1 MLEIGSLVG
10 GKYKVLNVIGQG
22 GMSTVYLAMNERAN
36 KQWAIKEV
44 RKDAVADFRVVRQS
58 LITETDLLKELS
70 HPYLPSIVD
79 VIDEEGRFL
88 IVMDYIEGNT
98 LEKALNLL
106 GAQPQEYVI
115 EWGIQL
121 CDVLEYL
128 HTRKPA
134 IIYRDIKPGN
144 IMLRP
149 DGTIML
155 IDFGTAREYKETK
168 NSDTSYLGTRGYAA
182 PEQFGGMGQT
192 DARTDIYCLGA
203 TLYHLVTG
211 HNPSEPPYE
220 FYPIRYW
227 NQQLSPG
234 LEYIINKCVQ
244 SNPDDRY
251 QSCAEVMYDLQHYRE
266 IDRGYKKEARFGV
279 GLFSA
284 LAVAALVF
292 GIAAGGFRAKA
303 VELAQHTYSENITEA
318 KSLVDET
325 SATGLFSKS
334 ISIDPENPE
343 AYTEMID
350 YFLMDDVL
358 TPEEDELIRTA
369 MATPV
374 SGGTAVDKLTT
385 DKAGYA
391 EVSYKLGVAYYYCY
405 RSQNGGDGNKPEA
418 AKWFKRAAAQGTLS
432 KKQQARAEK
441 LGTIASYYDQLLRGA
456 KTTSG
461 DKKVDYNK
469 YWEDLCAVADGNV
482 TEEDNAVTALR
493 IYREIASQVGDNYNK
508 LLGAGV
514 SLDEMDQEIDFIV
527 SHIQTDINEN
537 PEISKDVTEEVSSV
551 LTACAHAKTAIETAR
566 GGK

>member
-10 GKYKVLNVIGQG
+10 GKYKVLSVIGQG

-36 KQWAIKEV
+36 KPWAIKEV

-98 LEKALNLL
+98 LEKALNLM
-106 GAQPQEYVI
+106 GAQPQDYVI

-134 IIYRDIKPGN
+134 IIYRDLKPGN

-149 DGTIML
+149 DGTITL
-155 IDFGTAREYKETK
+155 IDFGTAREFKEQKST
-168 NSDTSYLGTRGYAA
+168 DTSYLGTRGYAA

-234 LEYIINKCVQ
+234 LEYIINKCIQ
-244 SNPDDRY
+244 NNPDDRY
-251 QSCAEVMYDLQHYRE
+251 QSCAEVMYDLQHYKE
-266 IDRGYKKEARFGV
+266 IDKNYKKEARIGV
-279 GLFSA
+279 GLFA
-284 LAVAALVF
+284 AVTVVALVF
-292 GIAAGGFRAKA
+292 GILAGVFRSKA
-303 VELAQHTYSENITEA
+303 VELATYNYNSNITDA
-318 KSLVDET
+318 KSLSDET
-325 SATGLFSKS
+325 SATSLFCRS
-334 ISIDPENPE
+334 ISIDPENPD
-343 AYTEMID
+343 AYIEMID

-358 TPEEDELIRTA
+358 TPDEDVLIRQA
-369 MATPV
+369 LITPV
-374 SGGTAVDKLTT
+374 GNSTAEKRLAQDKS
-385 DKAGYA
+385 GYA
-391 EVSYKLGVAYYYCY
+391 EVAYKLGVAYFYCY
-405 RSQNGGDGNKPEA
+405 NDDGNKQLSRKWLDIA
-418 AKWFKRAAAQGTLS
+418 AGQKTLS
-432 KKQQARAEK
+432 QSKQIRAEK
-441 LGTIASYYDQLLRGA
+441 LGTIAQYYSKMDEETVVS
-456 KTTSG
+456 KSG
-461 DKKVDYNK
+461 DPVVK
-469 YWEDLCAVADGNV
+469 YKQFWDDLCVIAEGNIA
-482 TEEDNAVTALR
+482 EEDNPVTALM
-493 IYREIASQVGDNYNK
+493 IYGEIAHQVYDNSGK
-508 LLGAGV
+508 LMSAGV
-514 SLDEMDQEIDFIV
+514 TYEDMNNEINYCV
-527 SHIQTDINEN
+527 SHIESDISSDSEL
-537 PEISKDVTEEVSSV
+537 SKSEKEMVSKTLNSFA
-551 LTACAHAKTAIETAR
+551 LAKNALDTAA
-566 GGK
+566 GGN

>member
-1 MLEIGSLVG
+1 
-10 GKYKVLNVIGQG
+10 
-22 GMSTVYLAMNERAN
+22 MSTVYLAMNERAN
-36 KQWAIKEV
+36 KPWAIKEV

-98 LEKALNLL
+98 LEKALNLM

-149 DGTIML
+149 DGTITL
-155 IDFGTAREYKETK
+155 IDFGTAREFKEQK

-251 QSCAEVMYDLQHYRE
+251 SSCAEVMYDLQHYRE
-266 IDRGYKKEARFGV
+266 IDRGYKKEAKFGV

-284 LAVAALVF
+284 IAVLALIF
-292 GIAAGGFRAKA
+292 GVMAGAFRTKA
-303 VELAQHTYSENITEA
+303 IELAKHTYSTNITEA
-318 KSLVDET
+318 KGMVDET
-325 SATGLFSKS
+325 SATDLFTKS
-334 ISIDPENPE
+334 IVIDPTNPE
-343 AYTEMID
+343 AYNEMID
-350 YFLMDDVL
+350 YYLMDDVM
-358 TPEEDELIRTA
+358 TPEEDVMIRQALITSVGNTTA
-369 MATPV
+369 EE
-374 SGGTAVDKLTT
+374 KLSS
-385 DKAGYA
+385 DKAGYG
-391 EVSYKLGVAYYYCY
+391 EVAYKLGVAYFYCY
-405 RSQNGGDGNKPEA
+405 NGEGDKMRA
-418 AKWFKRAAAQGTLS
+418 SVWFDKAIKTGSLS
-432 KKQQARAEK
+432 DSKLARAEK
-441 LGTIASYYDQLLRGA
+441 LGTITQYYERLVKGNVDV
-456 KTTSG
+456 KPSG
-461 DKKVDYNK
+461 DKTIDYK
-469 YWEDLCAVADGNV
+469 QYFEDLCAVADGNV
-482 TEEDNAVTALR
+482 TEEDNAVTALV
-493 IYREIASQVGDNYNK
+493 IYKEIAGQINDNYK
-508 LLGAGV
+508 KFIDDGV
-514 SLDEMDQEIDFIV
+514 SNDEMSKEIDFIV
-527 SHIQTDINEN
+527 SHIETDINSGQDN
-537 PEISKDVTEEVSSV
+537 SKRVKELVGET
-551 LTACAHAKTAIETAR
+551 LTTCAHAKTTIETAK
-566 GGK
+566 GGN

>member
-10 GKYKVLNVIGQG
+10 GKYKVLSVIGQG

-36 KQWAIKEV
+36 KPWAIKEV

-98 LEKALNLL
+98 LEKALNLM

-149 DGTIML
+149 DGTITL
-155 IDFGTAREYKETK
+155 IDFGTAREFKEQK

-251 QSCAEVMYDLQHYRE
+251 SSCAEVMYDLQHYRE
-266 IDRGYKKEARFGV
+266 IDRGYKKEAKFGV

-284 LAVAALVF
+284 IAVVAIVF
-292 GIAAGGFRAKA
+292 GVMAGTFRTKA
-303 VELAQHTYSENITEA
+303 VELAKHTYSTNITEA
-318 KSLVDET
+318 KGMVDET
-325 SATGLFSKS
+325 SATDLFCKS
-334 ISIDPENPE
+334 IIIDPTNPE
-343 AYTEMID
+343 AYNEMID
-350 YFLMDDVL
+350 YYLMDDVL
-358 TPEEDELIRTA
+358 TPEEDVMIRQALI
-369 MATPV
+369 TPV
-374 SGGTAVDKLTT
+374 GGSTAEEKLSS
-385 DKAGYA
+385 DKAGYG
-391 EVSYKLGVAYYYCY
+391 EVAYKLGVAYFYCY
-405 RSQNGGDGNKPEA
+405 NGEGDKMRASVWFDKAIKTGSLSDNK
-418 AKWFKRAAAQGTLS
+418 L
-432 KKQQARAEK
+432 ARAEK
-441 LGTIASYYDQLLRGA
+441 LGTITQYYERLVKGNVDV
-456 KTTSG
+456 KPSG
-461 DKKVDYNK
+461 DKTIDYRQ
-469 YWEDLCAVADGNV
+469 YFEDLCAVADGNV
-482 TEEDNAVTALR
+482 TAEDNAVTALV
-493 IYREIASQVGDNYNK
+493 IYKEIAGQINDNYQK
-508 LLGAGV
+508 FIGDGV
-514 SLDEMDQEIDFIV
+514 SNDAMSQEIDFIV
-527 SHIQTDINEN
+527 SHIETDINSN
-537 PEISKDVTEEVSSV
+537 PDNSKRVKELVGET
-551 LTACAHAKTAIETAR
+551 LTTCAHAKTTIETAM
-566 GGK
+566 GGN